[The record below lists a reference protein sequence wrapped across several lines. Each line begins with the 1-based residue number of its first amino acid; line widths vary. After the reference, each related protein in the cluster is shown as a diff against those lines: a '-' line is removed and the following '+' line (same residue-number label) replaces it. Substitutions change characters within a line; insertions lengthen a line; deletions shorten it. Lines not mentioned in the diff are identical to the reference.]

1 MEKLYYSINE
11 IAELLQEAIHT
22 IRYWEQQFL
31 FLKPKKTRTGAKL
44 YTKEQFNKFQYIHKE
59 IHKNNMSVAGLKKKM
74 KNKTDFEENQ
84 ILLSKED
91 FREMLNLFRLMLDV
105 LKSEED

>member
-1 MEKLYYSINE
+1 MEKIYYSISE
-11 IAELLQEAIHT
+11 IAEILQEPQHT

-59 IHKNNMSVAGLKKKM
+59 ICENNMSVAGLKKKM
-74 KNKTDFEENQ
+74 KNQTDFEGKQ
-84 ILLSKED
+84 IVLSRDE
-91 FREMLNLFRLMLDV
+91 FIEMIGLFRLMFEV
-105 LKSEED
+105 LTKEEV